1 MTSEN
6 VQLIILDLDGTLYD
20 INDVIR
26 SVYQTQVM
34 FLCSK
39 LNKSENEVVSFLSQ
53 NKIFPYVTKDSRSA
67 TELFASLGIDKKE
80 WTDYRNEH
88 FKVDII
94 QKEKA
99 VKNEV
104 IHRLTSTRRT
114 ILLSSNTMA
123 TIGKILNHL
132 CISKVSKESFLE
144 VVCSDRFPVNQ
155 SFNKKEAIK
164 YLSSKYKIPC
174 SSMLSIGDRYQTDI
188 VPMLDLGGKGVL
200 LKSPTFLDKVIN
212 DIVSNKL
219 ESCQEYEFL

>member
-39 LNKSENEVVSFLSQ
+39 LNKSNNDVVSFLSQ
-53 NKIFPYVTKDSRSA
+53 NKIFPYVSKDSKSA
-67 TELFASLGIDKKE
+67 TELFASLGIDKNE
-80 WTDYRNEH
+80 WTDYRNDH
-88 FKVDII
+88 FKVDYI

-99 VKNEV
+99 VKKDV

-114 ILLSSNTMA
+114 VLLSSNTIA
-123 TIGKILNHL
+123 TIEKILTHL
-132 CISKVSKESFLE
+132 SVPKDLFSEI
-144 VVCSDRFPVNQ
+144 VCSDRFPVDQ
-155 SFNKKEAIK
+155 PFNKKDAIN
-164 YLSSKYKIPC
+164 YLSSKHIISC

-188 VPMLDLGGKGVL
+188 APMLELGGKGIL
-200 LKSPTFLDKVIN
+200 LKAPTFLDKVIT
-212 DIVSNKL
+212 DIESNNL
-219 ESCQEYEFL
+219 ESCQEYVFYNK